1 MEAKTYLYAAVGAP
15 VVAGRAVRETFGSL
29 REKLSD
35 NRVTFTN
42 ETKELVT
49 EWAAEGEK
57 TLDRLGEGKM
67 VDELTAKVD
76 FDQVQEQVS
85 KLRDQLEDM
94 LETWRANFRP
104 AERAEGMMRT
114 AAEKVEAAAEKV
126 EEAAEKVA
134 RPTTTATK
142 KPAAKKPAAAAKKPA
157 AKKPAA
163 ATKKPAAKPA
173 APKPAPEASKAS

>member
-15 VVAGRAVRETFGSL
+15 VVAGRALQETFGSL
-29 REKLSD
+29 REKLSE
-35 NRVTFTN
+35 NRVTFTK

-76 FDQVQEQVS
+76 FDQMQEQVS
-85 KLRDQLEDM
+85 KLRDQLENM
-94 LETWRANFRP
+94 LETWRTNFRP

-134 RPTTTATK
+134 KPTAPAAKKPAAKKPATAAR

-157 AKKPAA
+157 AA
-163 ATKKPAAKPA
+163 
-173 APKPAPEASKAS
+173 KPAPEASKAS